1 MSIGNF
7 IQPNR
12 WDSHTII
19 ITARIIN
26 RGAPSSLIVI
36 VQVVA
41 SNCAVKSTLIFV
53 AEPVVGNPRP
63 TSVDIIMILFIECSI
78 LVVNQLTGKVV

>member
-26 RGAPSSLIVI
+26 RGASIFFNRYCTSSRQQLCGKI
-36 VQVVA
+36 
-41 SNCAVKSTLIFV
+41 
-53 AEPVVGNPRP
+53 
-63 TSVDIIMILFIECSI
+63 DINICR
-78 LVVNQLTGKVV
+78 